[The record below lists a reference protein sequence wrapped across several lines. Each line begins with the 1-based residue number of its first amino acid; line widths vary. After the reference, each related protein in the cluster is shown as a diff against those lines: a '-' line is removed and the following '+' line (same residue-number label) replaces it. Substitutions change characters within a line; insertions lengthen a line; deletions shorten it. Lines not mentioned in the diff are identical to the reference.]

1 MAISMR
7 RRRFSACAVL
17 ALMGAGNL
25 MPRVAQGET
34 DDEVTLLRAA
44 QLDNVA
50 GVNAALARGAN
61 PNARDSSG
69 ETALIV
75 AMRYEAYRV
84 ASVLMKH
91 PRIDLEAQAPNG
103 NTALMMAAFRGSK
116 PAVLEMLAH
125 GARVEQ
131 AGWTALHYA
140 VASGSIDVAE
150 LLLERH
156 AHIDAEAP
164 SGMTPLMLAARE
176 GQEKAV
182 MFLLERGAD
191 ASRKDGGFHQTA
203 AEFATRAEKPWI
215 AKAINDFL
223 ARQSKR

>member
-1 MAISMR
+1 MASPTR
-7 RRRFSACAVL
+7 RKHLAALTAL
-17 ALMGAGNL
+17 ALCAAANL
-25 MPRVAQGET
+25 APAATLAQT
-34 DDEVTLLRAA
+34 DDEVDLLRAA
-44 QLDNVA
+44 QLDNVS
-50 GVNAALARGAN
+50 GVTAALSRGAN

-116 PAVLEMLAH
+116 PAVLDMLAH

-131 AGWTALHYA
+131 PGWTALHYA
-140 VASGSIDVAE
+140 VAAGSTEVAA

-156 AHIDAEAP
+156 AHVDAEAP

-176 GQEKAV
+176 GQEQAV
-182 MFLLERGAD
+182 LFLLEHGAD
-191 ASRKDGGFHQTA
+191 ASRKDGGFHLNA
-203 AEFATRAEKPWI
+203 AEFAIKAEKPWI
-215 AKAINDFL
+215 AKAINDYL
-223 ARQSKR
+223 ARTARR